1 MSRLIQPV
9 GQDFNPAQNWPI
21 GQFLAE
27 EEVRRAGGRGSIQGG
42 GTIGT
47 VGQWTRFAA
56 RDTFGHPASGARR
69 IGNSVS
75 LDFAGGAEK
84 KINVQGNIG
93 EG

>member
-1 MSRLIQPV
+1 MPRLILPV
-9 GQDFNPAQNWPI
+9 GQDFNPAPNWPI
-21 GQFLAE
+21 GQFLAEE

-56 RDTFGHPASGARR
+56 RDTFGHPASEARR

-75 LDFAGGAEK
+75 LDFAGGAQK
-84 KINVQGNIG
+84 KINVQGNMKL
-93 EG
+93 